1 VTSSRESTLRRHDLV
16 WLDET
21 RWRDALLTPMPNEW
35 LEPLSCWFS
44 HGRPAVVRRGDSSAP
59 HALSLG
65 VALPPAQGKLKLPL
79 LVDRSAV
86 MRSSGPLTLA
96 AAAVTTPPIHW
107 RTWLEDL
114 LVSAHGIGIELR
126 VYGSV
131 AWQHLSGEP
140 YLTPFSDVDLLWSA
154 GDQTHLEEMLEILI
168 QWERHSG
175 LSADGELLF
184 FDGAVA
190 WKELLRRP
198 SKVLV
203 KRNNSVEMRQIGDV
217 LSSLKAEAC

>member
-1 VTSSRESTLRRHDLV
+1 MSSSESTLRRHDLV

-21 RWRDALLTPMPNEW
+21 RWRDALLTPIPNEW
-35 LEPLSCWFS
+35 LEPLSRWFS
-44 HGRPAVVRRGDSSAP
+44 HGRPTVVRRRDSSAP

-86 MRSSGPLTLA
+86 MRSSGPLKLA
-96 AAAVTTPPIHW
+96 AAAVTAAPIHW
-107 RTWLEDL
+107 RASLENL
-114 LVSAHGIGIELR
+114 LVSAHDIGIELR

-131 AWQHLSGEP
+131 AWQHLAGEP

-154 GDQTHLEEMLEILI
+154 RDPIHLEEMLEILI
-168 QWERHSG
+168 QWERDSG
-175 LSADGELLF
+175 LPADGELLL

-203 KRNNSVEMRQIGDV
+203 KRNESVEMRPIADV
-217 LSSLKAEAC
+217 LSLLKAEAC